1 MINSYI
7 LLIASLLLYIIYMT
21 YVTYLAK
28 INIGKDSTDISLNGN
43 SSKFKRRNLMVKKY
57 LESLSRKK
65 RENYKLITVFLLIGI
80 LITSGMSLQKYYTE
94 ESWEAYDL
102 ENILSDYYDGM
113 YYEETETKLTVFGYS
128 SITDDIQIGAY
139 YINNLDQI
147 VTYSFYFDV
156 YDSSFKEVSD
166 GVSYYSF
173 NTQNILPNSK
183 NACNVIVKVN
193 KDQTVDVTSNFFEF
207 TKVTSFS
214 DYDYYIATYYGYA
227 KSSEYTISIDD
238 QLIMLKN

>member
-1 MINSYI
+1 M
-7 LLIASLLLYIIYMT
+7 A
-21 YVTYLAK
+21 YVIYLAK
-28 INIGKDSTDISLNGN
+28 NNVGSDSTNVSLKDN
-43 SSKFKRRNLMVKKY
+43 SSKFRRRSLMVKKY

-65 RENYKLITVFLLIGI
+65 RETYKLITVSLFIGI
-80 LITSGMSLQKYYTE
+80 LLTSGMSLQKYYTE
-94 ESWEAYDL
+94 ESWEAYNL

-147 VTYSFYFDV
+147 VTYSFSFDV
-156 YDSSFKEVSD
+156 YDSSFKDVSN

-183 NACNVIVKVN
+183 DACNIIVKVD

-207 TKVTSFS
+207 TKVASFS

-227 KSSEYTISIDD
+227 KSSEYTFSIDD
-238 QLIMLKN
+238 QQIILKN